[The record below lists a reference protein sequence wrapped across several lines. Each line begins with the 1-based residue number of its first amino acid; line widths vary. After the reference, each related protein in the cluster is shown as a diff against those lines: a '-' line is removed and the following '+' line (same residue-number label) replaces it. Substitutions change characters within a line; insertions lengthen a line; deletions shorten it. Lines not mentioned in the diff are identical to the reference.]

1 MTWRLAAAALATLFG
16 LCLCATDLAARP
28 LGQIRER
35 GSILLCANPNA
46 LPWSAKHGPRRGIQI
61 ELADALARQLGVGL
75 EIGWVVLSYHVPR
88 VDCDLVLD
96 SIVDPE
102 VQRERRVKLS
112 RPYQRGGVV
121 LAFRPGLA
129 PLAGEDALTPA
140 LRVGAMVGSYVRL
153 RLGQRGIG
161 TIPYTF
167 EDELIADLGSGALDV
182 AAVSPTGVGY
192 YNLTHPEA
200 AVTAVAAFAG
210 VPELNWT
217 VAAGLR
223 KADPALVEA
232 VDRALDALIAD
243 GTLQRIYDGYGV
255 ELRVPER

>member
-1 MTWRLAAAALATLFG
+1 MIWRLAAAALAALLG
-16 LCLCATDLAARP
+16 LCLYATDLAARP
-28 LGQIRER
+28 LDQIRER
-35 GSILLCANPNA
+35 GRLLLCANPNA
-46 LPWSAKHGPRRGIQI
+46 LPWSARNGERHGIQV

-75 EIGWVVLSYHVPR
+75 EVGWVVLSYHVAR

-121 LAFRPGLA
+121 LAFRPGLP
-129 PLAGEDALTPA
+129 PLAGEAELTPA
-140 LRVGAMVGSYVRL
+140 LRIGAMVGSYVRL
-153 RLGQRGIG
+153 RLGQRRIG

-167 EDELIADLGSGALDV
+167 EDELIEALGRGELDV
-182 AAVSPTGVGY
+182 AAVSPASVGF
-192 YNLTHPEA
+192 YNLGHPEA
-200 AVTAVAAFAG
+200 PVTAVAAFAG

-223 KADPALVEA
+223 KADAALVES
-232 VDRALDALIAD
+232 VDRALDRLIAD
-243 GTLQRIYDGYGV
+243 GTLQRIYAAYGV
-255 ELRVPER
+255 ALTVPER